1 MKYFYLLLIIEFI
14 GACSHPDIDSNIVIY
29 TPQSEIDKVEK
40 ENKIE
45 IDEVFNNDFN
55 LKQLTGETAED
66 ELIILGY
73 NILKNTP
80 KYLGPDSDNKYAGN
94 HLACTNCHLNVG
106 TKPYG
111 APWIGVTK
119 RFPQFKGREND
130 TITIQQRIN
139 GCMMR
144 SMNGKPLPNNS
155 KEMNAMVAYMKWLSK
170 DTEQGNK
177 IKGKGFLKPEIPDRA
192 VDLVA
197 GKTIFENKC
206 ASCHNVTGLGAFNKD
221 LGKYTYPPLWGDDSY
236 NNGAGMTR
244 VLTAMQFIKGNMPL
258 GATYN
263 NPILTDEE
271 AYDVAGYIN
280 SKQRPIKDNLDKD
293 FPDLKLKPVSSP
305 YPPYADSF
313 SQKKHQF
320 GPFSEMIDY
329 YQSTYNIKKT
339 K

>member
-1 MKYFYLLLIIEFI
+1 MKYFLFYGLILTISS
-14 GACSHPDIDSNIVIY
+14 CSQPDVNPNMVIY
-29 TPQSEIDKVEK
+29 TPQVQSNESKS
-40 ENKIE
+40 NIE
-45 IDEVFNNDFN
+45 IDGIFSYDFN
-55 LKQLTGETAED
+55 VNQLDDSPENV
-66 ELIILGY
+66 LVKKGY
-73 NILKNTP
+73 EILKNTP
-80 KYLGPDSDNKYAGN
+80 KYLGPDSKNKITGN

-130 TITIQQRIN
+130 TISIQQRIN
-139 GCMMR
+139 GCMTR
-144 SMNGKPLPNNS
+144 SMNGKPLPEKS
-155 KEMNAMVAYMKWLSK
+155 EEMYAIVAYMDWLSK

-177 IKGKGFLKPEIPDRA
+177 IKGKGFLKPEIPNRA
-192 VDLVA
+192 VDLTD
-197 GKTIFENKC
+197 GETIFETKC
-206 ASCHNVTGLGAFNKD
+206 ASCHNVMGMGAFNQD

-236 NNGAGMTR
+236 NNGAGMAR
-244 VLTAMQFIKGNMPL
+244 MLTAMQFIKGNMPL

-293 FPDLKLKPVSSP
+293 FPDLKLKPVSCP
-305 YPPYADSF
+305 YPPYADDF
-313 SQKKHQF
+313 PQKQHQF
-320 GPFSEMIDY
+320 GPFLEMIDF
-329 YQSTYNIKKT
+329 YQTTYDIKKT